1 MLVNDNKH
9 NMTKELKI
17 HMTKSELEEKLI
29 NLLSEKFS
37 SNGFEKFSLDELASE
52 LHISKKT
59 IYQSFST
66 KEDLLR
72 KLLIE
77 KLNFA
82 YTVVVSNIQ
91 AQTNIVDKFIELS
104 KMIQDHFV
112 LFNDSSLTRLK
123 HYHPKL
129 ADEIISFKNERVI
142 PLIKL
147 LLRVGRKQK
156 IILSIHDE
164 IIIKVF
170 TASLSSI
177 SQMKKGY
184 NRIEYQKTFEAAFE
198 MLLNGILTKKGKQLL
213 INKRINNENN

>member
-9 NMTKELKI
+9 ILTNNSMKKISRSEVEL
-17 HMTKSELEEKLI
+17 KLI
-29 NLLSEKFS
+29 NLLTQKFS

-59 IYQSFST
+59 IYKNFST

-72 KLLIE
+72 KLFIE
-77 KLNFA
+77 KLNFT

-104 KMIQDHFV
+104 KMIQDYFV
-112 LFNDSSLTRLK
+112 LFNDASLTRLK
-123 HYHPKL
+123 HYHTKL
-129 ADEIISFKNERVI
+129 ANELITFKNERVI

-147 LLRVGRKQK
+147 LLRKGRKQK
-156 IILSIHDE
+156 IILNIQDE
-164 IIIKVF
+164 IIIRVF

-177 SQMKKGY
+177 SQMEKSY
-184 NRIEYQKTFEAAFE
+184 EQVEFQKTFEAAFE

>member
-1 MLVNDNKH
+1 MKKISRSEV
-9 NMTKELKI
+9 EL
-17 HMTKSELEEKLI
+17 KLI
-29 NLLSEKFS
+29 NLLTQKFS

-59 IYQSFST
+59 IYKNFST

-72 KLLIE
+72 KLFIE
-77 KLNFA
+77 KLNFT

-104 KMIQDHFV
+104 KMIQDYFV
-112 LFNDSSLTRLK
+112 LFNDASLTRLK
-123 HYHPKL
+123 HYHTKL
-129 ADEIISFKNERVI
+129 ANELITFKNERVI

-147 LLRVGRKQK
+147 LLRKGRKQK
-156 IILSIHDE
+156 IILNIQDE
-164 IIIKVF
+164 IIIRVF

-177 SQMKKGY
+177 SQMEKSY
-184 NRIEYQKTFEAAFE
+184 EQVEFQKTFEAAFE